1 MQMSESE
8 KRSVIEAQ
16 LSEGHRNVNAPI
28 SDNELKSILN
38 KRSQGKGFSED
49 LYNQLRE
56 QLAKSDQELTIR
68 NFTDVWLLAEGR
80 LQSSIESLDSEVQI
94 LNNDKD
100 ELLEQKKHLGEE
112 RLNPYGLMENAQLVV
127 TLHSVENI
135 TRADGIRSNA
145 NFILSCEGQS
155 AETGNSLEPSYFNV
169 NKTFKFNIKT
179 GADPLIINLIP
190 TSSNDPKDGGLIQ
203 IPLKTLV
210 HQDRITQSTEFATD
224 RNQLMETRAN
234 FDIQYVYSNMKLLN
248 KSIQSINESIQ
259 RTKINKENAEA
270 YIEELYN
277 PFPQFKRTLKP
288 KEKTVNANPFTPTA
302 NFVNEKQFS
311 KMPESTHSI
320 YAKLLLYSNYL
331 YFFVAFFLSFHRC
344 VFLDLLISLLFF
356 AALLFDNPKL
366 IKNFVNKVIG
376 GIVLAILIDIV
387 WLVLY
392 TKTWWTTTYQD
403 SFSLLHVRRIMVVLS
418 YVIMLVRVFVLVVL
432 ALNYNDYG
440 NGDDEFRADSDRDLA
455 QQPVFSQY

>member
-1 MQMSESE
+1 MQMSEQE
-8 KRSVIEAQ
+8 KRSIIEAQ
-16 LSEGHRNVNAPI
+16 LSEGFRDVNAPI

-38 KRSQGKGFSED
+38 KRSQGKGFSDD
-49 LYNQLRE
+49 LFNQLRE
-56 QLAKSDQELTIR
+56 QLAKSDAELTIR
-68 NFTDVWLLAEGR
+68 NFTDIWLLAENR
-80 LQSSIESLDSEVQI
+80 LQNSVEQLESEVQI
-94 LNNDKD
+94 MANEKE
-100 ELLEQKKHLGEE
+100 ELVEQKKNLGEE

-179 GADPLIINLIP
+179 GSDPLIVNLIP

-210 HQDRITQSTEFATD
+210 HQDRITQSLEFATD

-234 FDIQYVYSNMKLLN
+234 FDIQYVFSNVKLVN
-248 KSIQSINESIQ
+248 KSIQAMNEAIQ
-259 RTKINKENAEA
+259 RTRLNKENAES

-288 KEKTVNANPFTPTA
+288 KERQVSASPFSPTVNL
-302 NFVNEKQFS
+302 VNEKQFS

-320 YAKLLLYSNYL
+320 YAKLLLYANYL

-344 VFLDLLISLLFF
+344 VFLDLLVSLLFF
-356 AALLFDNPKL
+356 SALLFDNPKL
-366 IKNFVNKVIG
+366 IKGFVNKVIG
-376 GIVLAILIDIV
+376 GIVLAIIIDIA
-387 WLVLY
+387 WLILY
-392 TKTWWTTTYQD
+392 TTAWWNTTYQD
-403 SFSLLHVRRIMVVLS
+403 SYSLLYVRRIMVVMS

-432 ALNYNDYG
+432 ALNYNDYSSG
-440 NGDDEFRADSDRDLA
+440 EDEFTAESERAMAS
-455 QQPVFSQY
+455 QPVFSQY